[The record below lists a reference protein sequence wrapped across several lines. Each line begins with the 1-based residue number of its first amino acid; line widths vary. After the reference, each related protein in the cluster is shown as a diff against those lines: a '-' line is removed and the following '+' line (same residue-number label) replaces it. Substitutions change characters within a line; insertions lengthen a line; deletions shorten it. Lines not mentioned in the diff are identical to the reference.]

1 MGTAHRELETNQRD
15 MMESGRKTF
24 GDNIHANVA
33 GTTLLPERK

>member
-1 MGTAHRELETNQRD
+1 MRTAHRELETNQRD

-24 GDNIHANVA
+24 GDIRANVA